1 MPLYSPAVLA
11 LRKIQDA
18 KLSTGLVTLGQ
29 LGPWFFVVFKRSE
42 PWFCCCFLIINCLN
56 YDYCIYIYNSYIYI
70 YNIYIHTFIYIYL
83 WILYTYYWSECILF
97 LFWLCS
103 LMYVYTVIYW
113 MCCFT
118 LLGLWLLPSWSDM
131 SWSKA
136 IFITVWL
143 KHYVQLVSL
152 NGCLLGR
159 SLSIW
164 MYLVYVQSL
173 LWFQDLPFFVVGISD
188 IGGTKAC
195 RCSLQKVCRFQ
206 YETKNSGVWKDQR
219 TLIAED
225 LRISKA

>member
-1 MPLYSPAVLA
+1 
-11 LRKIQDA
+11 
-18 KLSTGLVTLGQ
+18 
-29 LGPWFFVVFKRSE
+29 
-42 PWFCCCFLIINCLN
+42 
-56 YDYCIYIYNSYIYI
+56 
-70 YNIYIHTFIYIYL
+70 
-83 WILYTYYWSECILF
+83 
-97 LFWLCS
+97 
-103 LMYVYTVIYW
+103 MYVYTAIYW
-113 MCCFT
+113 ICCFT

-206 YETKNSGVWKDQR
+206 YETKKLWRVKGSANLDCRRS
-219 TLIAED
+219 ED
-225 LRISKA
+225 IQSLEYLVTASYFKFGFTWLPG

>member
-1 MPLYSPAVLA
+1 MYIVLV
-11 LRKIQDA
+11 L
-18 KLSTGLVTLGQ
+18 TV
-29 LGPWFFVVFKRSE
+29 
-42 PWFCCCFLIINCLN
+42 
-56 YDYCIYIYNSYIYI
+56 
-70 YNIYIHTFIYIYL
+70 
-83 WILYTYYWSECILF
+83 
-97 LFWLCS
+97 WLCS
-103 LMYVYTVIYW
+103 IMYVYTVIYW
-113 MCCFT
+113 ICCFT

-195 RCSLQKVCRFQ
+195 RCSLQK
-206 YETKNSGVWKDQR
+206 GVWKDQR
-219 TLIAED
+219 TLIAEY
-225 LRISKA
+225 LRISKAYSTWLKLVTSSSALPSYLV